1 MPIAASVSGTLTR
14 IAAGGSPALG
24 TLSVIGYATNPALGT
39 LSVDRTVFLAFYARV
54 RLNRA
59 DLYID
64 DELMLNLVD
73 TVELD
78 SSLADPID
86 YATFTLSDKRSAYF
100 DPATVSR
107 GSAPVSIDLWA
118 GPPGSVLNWQ
128 NAFVGNMETSTN
140 TMPYRPRGVFKAVSL
155 AALWANLLGCLQVPA
170 MSGMTR
176 GAVLAA
182 FFESAGVALSNAGTL
197 GGGIVTKP
205 VDISGVTPFQLV
217 QDFGE
222 IEGWFARATDDGTG
236 LEVIS
241 EDHILDGA
249 PVFAFDESNTFDMPE
264 TTPDRPVTD
273 WILST
278 TQITTD
284 PPIPMTGG
292 AAASGSTV
300 TTSGGGS
307 APAAPPMPPT
317 LLTSTG
323 GSPTITGSGTAWTTS
338 VSASSATFSIVF
350 VDGKP
355 DFAATWVGTVLT
367 PSSAPIGSIRVLY
380 WS

>member
-107 GSAPVSIDLWA
+107 GAAPVSIDLWA
-118 GPPGSVLNWQ
+118 GPPGSVLNWE
-128 NAFVGNMETSTN
+128 NAFVGQMETSTN

-155 AALWANLLGCLQVPA
+155 AALWANTIACLQLPPMA
-170 MSGMTR
+170 GLTR
-176 GAVLAA
+176 GQIIAA
-182 FFESAGVALSNAGTL
+182 LCASVGIPLSNAGTL

-205 VDISGVTPFQLV
+205 QDINETPFQAIM
-217 QDFGE
+217 DIGE
-222 IEGWFARATDDGTG
+222 CEGWLARATADGTG

-307 APAAPPMPPT
+307 APSAPPMPPT

-338 VSASSATFSIVF
+338 VSASSSTFSIVF
-350 VDGKP
+350 VDGMP
-355 DFAATWVGTVLT
+355 DFAATWAGTVLT
-367 PSSAPIGSIRVLY
+367 PSSAPTGSIRVLY